1 MKTVAIFLIVINFFT
16 GSLNNIKDGLMSSLT
31 DPAKNPLQTLA
42 TTLKPE
48 PVKNP
53 LYKDP
58 DVSATSAIVMDADTG
73 KILLAK
79 NADERLAIA
88 SITKIMTAMVVLRY
102 KTNLEET
109 ITVSGAAA
117 GVGGSQMHLLE
128 NETMTI
134 HNLMKGM
141 LIDSANDAA
150 YALAEGT
157 FGNVDRFV
165 DAMDRQAISFGLT
178 NTHFTNTYGADDDA
192 HFSTARELAILTA
205 YAMQNE
211 VFRSIVS
218 VQKTTVTDVTGKF
231 KHNLENTN
239 KLVGKY
245 LNVIGVKT
253 GTTEEAG
260 ASLVAAAKG
269 SSGQTVIAV
278 LLNSPER
285 FTEGKRLLDWA
296 LRAFTWVQPL

>member
-16 GSLNNIKDGLMSSLT
+16 GSLNSIKDSLISSVT
-31 DPAKNPLQTLA
+31 DPAQNPLRTLA
-42 TTLKPE
+42 TALKPE
-48 PVKNP
+48 PVRNP

-58 DVSATSAIVMDADTG
+58 TVRATSAIVVDADTG
-73 KILLAK
+73 KVLLSK
-79 NADERLAIA
+79 NPDERLAIA

-102 KTNLEET
+102 KTNLENT
-109 ITVSGAAA
+109 LTVSGAAA
-117 GVGGSQMHLLE
+117 KVGGSQMYLLE

-134 HNLMKGM
+134 KNLMKGM

-165 DAMDRQAISFGLT
+165 DAMDRYANELGLT
-178 NTHFTNTYGADDDA
+178 NTHFTNSYGADDVA
-192 HFSTARELAILTA
+192 HFSTARELATLTA
-205 YAMQNE
+205 YAMKNE
-211 VFRSIVS
+211 IFRSIVS
-218 VQKTTVTDVTGKF
+218 IQKTTVTDITGKI

-239 KLVGKY
+239 KLIGKY

-260 ASLVAAAKG
+260 ASLVVAAKG
-269 SSGQTVIAV
+269 NSNQTVIAV
-278 LLNSPER
+278 LLNSPAR
-285 FTEGKRLLDWA
+285 FEEGQTLLDWA
-296 LRAFTWVQPL
+296 LKAYTWIEPL